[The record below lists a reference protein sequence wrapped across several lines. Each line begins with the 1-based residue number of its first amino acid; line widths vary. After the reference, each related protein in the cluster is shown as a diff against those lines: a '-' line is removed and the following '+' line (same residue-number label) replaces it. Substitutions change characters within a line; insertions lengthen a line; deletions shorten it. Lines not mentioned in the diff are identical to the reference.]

1 VTDDLPEP
9 DRQGDAPHPRHAA
22 QVFGHEA
29 AAAEVLAAHA
39 GGRMHHAWLLT
50 GPRGI
55 GKATFAWAVARFLLA
70 APEAGLFGAAA
81 TLDLAPDDPV
91 LRRMAQLSEPRLFL
105 LRRGPNEKGN
115 ALSQDIRMAEVERL
129 IHFLRLKAADGASR
143 VVIVDAVDDMNPSA
157 ANAMLKVLEEPPAG
171 VTFLMVSHQPGRLLP
186 TIRSRA
192 RRLSLG
198 PLRPED
204 LAAALAQAGVA
215 VAPGDAA
222 ALAALAGGSAG
233 DALRLVAED
242 GLPAYRALVHLMQGL
257 PRLDRKGAITLA
269 DRAAGRGGA
278 EVLDLILAL
287 LAQFLARAAR
297 TGISGPPVEAA
308 AGEAALLARIAPD
321 VQAAQ
326 TWAGLAARLLPRARA
341 ARALNLDPATLLL
354 DTLLKVEEGAP
365 GHVPAPARSP

>member
-9 DRQGDAPHPRHAA
+9 DRQGEAPHPRHAA
-22 QVFGHEA
+22 RVFGHDA
-29 AAAEVLAAHA
+29 AAAEMLAAHA

-55 GKATFAWAVARFLLA
+55 GKATFAWAVARFLLT
-70 APEAGLFGAAA
+70 APEPGLFGAPLS
-81 TLDLAPDDPV
+81 LDVSPDEPV
-91 LRRMAQLSEPRLFL
+91 VRRMTQLSEPRLFL
-105 LRRGPNEKGN
+105 LRRGPNDTGR

-129 IHFLRLKAADGASR
+129 IHFLRLKATDGGNR
-143 VVIVDAVDDMNPSA
+143 VVIIDAVDDMNPSA

-192 RRLSLG
+192 RRL
-198 PLRPED
+198 PLAPLTPD
-204 LAAALAQAGVA
+204 ALASALAQAGLA
-215 VAPGDAA
+215 VAPGDTGP
-222 ALAALAGGSAG
+222 LAALAGGSAG

-242 GLPAYRALVHLMQGL
+242 GLTAYRALVRLMEGL
-257 PRLDRKGAITLA
+257 PRLDRGAAAALS

-278 EVLDLILAL
+278 EVFDLILTL

-297 TGISGPPVEAA
+297 AGATGTPAEAA
-308 AGEAALLARIAPD
+308 PGEAALLARIAPD
-321 VQAAQ
+321 ARAAQ
-326 TWAGLAARLLPRARA
+326 AWAELAARLMPRARA
-341 ARALNLDPATLLL
+341 ARALNLDPASLLL

-365 GHVPAPARSP
+365 GHVMAPAR